1 MSCFMTALRDD
12 MRLIYLWYQNRGAL
26 ISWLVRRLSLSSQEN
41 NITFS
46 LLT

>member
-1 MSCFMTALRDD
+1 MIVTSLLDD
-12 MRLIYLWYQNRGAL
+12 MLFIYLWYQNRAAL
-26 ISWLVRRLSLSSQEN
+26 ISWLVRRLSLSGQEN